1 MKGMSLSEVVIRWV
15 SLNLGIPELF
25 TKLDQVSSNIMT
37 LNDRLAALEGLVQ
50 TFPGKLDNIQT
61 ALQNEAT
68 QAEAI
73 RAELA
78 QVKEQLGGNG
88 PELDRVISSLESL
101 GGRLDSM
108 STDISNIIPD
118 VTEIP
123 PTDAPEPTPE
133 PDTLEGGNGTPVEP
147 TEPTEEI

>member
-1 MKGMSLSEVVIRWV
+1 MPAWSTGRFFVGLCAVNLQIR
-15 SLNLGIPELF
+15 SYGIP
-25 TKLDQVSSNIMT
+25 
-37 LNDRLAALEGLVQ
+37 NDEGHE
-50 TFPGKLDNIQT
+50 F
-61 ALQNEAT
+61 ERS
-68 QAEAI
+68 AEAI

-78 QVKEQLGGNG
+78 QVKEQLGGNV